1 MYYGLKPQL
10 SHHGN
15 ANLKRQLG
23 DLLVETLRPD
33 WKKGQI
39 GKSEENVKKKPNNS
53 FKINSPH

>member
-23 DLLVETLRPD
+23 DLLVETYKNFKAGQEKRTD
-33 WKKGQI
+33 WEK
-39 GKSEENVKKKPNNS
+39 
-53 FKINSPH
+53 